1 MPAVL
6 DPPPKRFGASVKNPQ
21 RSWGRRIALSVMRL
35 AILAAMFGSIGS
47 GYYLARRGFG
57 REWRYRV
64 VEELHKRGVEA
75 NIGRL
80 TLVPFRGLVARNVRI
95 FDYKNRENTLA
106 LISEVSLDINYAAL
120 IHRQP
125 FLNALDVRDAQIT
138 LPLKAAE
145 GKAEKAQLTNF
156 GAHVYF
162 PPEQIYVSQAEGIF
176 CGIRISATG
185 QLIKRENY
193 QPSAALSAEEWQRRL
208 LIAQRAVNELQKFRF
223 PATRP
228 SLQIKFS
235 GDVAELEKAR
245 VEATLRGDRLQRGSY
260 EIRDLSLAAEWNNQ
274 QLNVAHCEWSDG
286 IGSFAGRANWNVQA
300 SSASFQTRSSLD
312 LKAFLDAFGLGEPFA
327 SIEFQA
333 PPAVE
338 VSGSVN
344 FGSARFK
351 PDIIGHV
358 AFNRFSYKKVP
369 FSDLT
374 ADFSWDGE
382 RTLVRDLRLR
392 HQTGQIRAD
401 LFDAP
406 ADFRL
411 NIESTIVPEAVRMI
425 APPELNAFLRQW
437 EWQRP
442 PAIRLAIRG
451 QDHDPGTWKGDG
463 TLILGRSR
471 FRGTWMNSADT
482 KIHFADGA
490 LSCEDLHVARNEG
503 TGTGSFTYDFKKHEV
518 RFSNI
523 KSSLNPAEV
532 IFWIDPKVSNTVVP
546 YKFRRPP
553 SITANGLY
561 QFRGGKNTRLEVKVE
576 GANGMDYVFLGKTL
590 PFDRISARLLFT
602 NDRLQIID
610 LRGALLSGTLRGNAD
625 ISLAKNDPRYR
636 ANISVSEINFPLLTD
651 LYYNYKTALG
661 LLSGTYD
668 FTGLGS
674 DARTMRG
681 RGRVEVTNG
690 DVFAIPIFGPLSG
703 ILNRILPGS
712 GYSTAHR
719 ATANF
724 KIDEGIIHTDDFDA
738 AGSLFNMLG
747 HGDVHFLD
755 DKLDFNVRLNMKG
768 PGFVLTPVYKL
779 FEYAGTGSLKKPDW
793 RPAVLKSQ

>member
-1 MPAVL
+1 MPPVL
-6 DPPPKRFGASVKNPQ
+6 EPPQVRPRRRRRKAT
-21 RSWGRRIALSVMRL
+21 WAHRIAVSFVRL
-35 AILAAMFGSIGS
+35 VILAVILGIGGG
-47 GYYLARRGFG
+47 GYYLAKRGFG
-57 REWRYRV
+57 RQWRYRV

-75 NIGRL
+75 SIGRL
-80 TLVPFRGLVARNVRI
+80 TLDPFRGLIAKNVRI
-95 FDYKNRENTLA
+95 FDYKNRENILA

-120 IHRQP
+120 IHHEP
-125 FLNALDVRDAQIT
+125 FLNALDVRDAQII
-138 LPLKAAE
+138 LPFKTAD
-145 GKAEKAQLTNF
+145 EKGDRAVLTNLR
-156 GAHVYF
+156 AHVYF

-193 QPSAALSAEEWQRRL
+193 QSSPALSAEEWQRRL
-208 LIAQRAVNELQKFRF
+208 LMAQRVVIELQKFRF
-223 PATRP
+223 PGTPP

-235 GDVAELEKAR
+235 GDVAEIEKAR

-260 EIRDLSLAAEWNNQ
+260 EMRDLSVATEWNNQ

-286 IGSFAGRANWNVQA
+286 MGSFAGRANWNVEG
-300 SSASFQTRSSLD
+300 SRASFQARSSLD
-312 LKAFLDAFGLGEPFA
+312 LKAFLGAFGLSEPLA

-344 FGSARFK
+344 FGADRFR
-351 PDIIGHV
+351 PDIIGHI
-358 AFNRFSYKKVP
+358 AFGRFTYKKAP

-392 HQTGQIRAD
+392 HQTGQVRAD

-425 APPELNAFLRQW
+425 APPELNEFLRQW
-437 EWQRP
+437 EWQRS
-442 PAIRLAIRG
+442 PAIRLTIRG
-451 QDHDPGTWKGDG
+451 RDHNPGTWKGDG
-463 TLILGRSR
+463 TVIFGRTR

-490 LSCEDLHVARNEG
+490 LTCEDLHVTRNEG
-503 TGTGSFTYDFKKHEV
+503 SGTGSFTYDFKKHEV
-518 RFSNI
+518 RIANI

-532 IFWIDPKVSNTVVP
+532 IFWIDPKIWNTVVP
-546 YKFRRPP
+546 YKFQRPP
-553 SITANGLY
+553 SVTANGLY
-561 QFRGGKNTRLEVKVE
+561 QFHGGKNTRLEIKAE

-602 NDRLQIID
+602 NDRLQITD

-625 ISLAKNDPRYR
+625 ISLARNDPRYR
-636 ANISVSEINFPLLTD
+636 ANISVNEINFPLLTD

-661 LLSGTYD
+661 LLNATYD

-674 DARTMRG
+674 DPRTMRG
-681 RGRVEVTNG
+681 HGKVEITNG

-712 GYSTAHR
+712 GYSIAHR

-724 KIDEGIIHTDDFDA
+724 EVNEAIIHTDDFEAD
-738 AGSLFNMLG
+738 GTLFSMLG

-755 DKLDFNVRLNMKG
+755 DKLDFNLRLNMKG
-768 PGFVLTPVYKL
+768 PGVVLTPMYKL

-793 RPAVLKSQ
+793 HPAVLKGQ

>member
-1 MPAVL
+1 MPPVL
-6 DPPPKRFGASVKNPQ
+6 EPPQVRPLRQ
-21 RSWGRRIALSVMRL
+21 RRKSTWAHRIAVTFVRL
-35 AILAAMFGSIGS
+35 VILGVVLGVGGG
-47 GYYLARRGFG
+47 GYYLAKRGFG
-57 REWRYRV
+57 RQWRYRV
-64 VEELHKRGVEA
+64 VDELRKHGVEA

-80 TLVPFRGLVARNVRI
+80 TLDPFRGLVAKNVRI

-120 IHRQP
+120 IHHEP
-125 FLNALDVRDAQIT
+125 FLNALDVRDAQII
-138 LPLKAAE
+138 LPFKTAD
-145 GKAEKAQLTNF
+145 EKGDRAVLTHLR
-156 GAHVYF
+156 AHVYF

-193 QPSAALSAEEWQRRL
+193 QPSPALSAEEWQRRL
-208 LIAQRAVNELQKFRF
+208 LMAQRVVNELQKFRF
-223 PATRP
+223 PTTRP

-260 EIRDLSLAAEWNNQ
+260 EMRELSSVAEWNNQ
-274 QLNVAHCEWSDG
+274 QLTIAHCEWSDDM
-286 IGSFAGRANWNVQA
+286 GSFAGRANWNVQG
-300 SSASFQTRSSLD
+300 SGASFQTRSSVD
-312 LKAFLDAFGLGEPFA
+312 LKAFLDAFGLGEPFD

-344 FGSARFK
+344 FGSDRFR

-358 AFNRFSYKKVP
+358 AFGRFTYKKVP

-392 HQTGQIRAD
+392 HQTGQVRAD

-411 NIESTIVPEAVRMI
+411 NVESTIVPEAVRMI
-425 APPELNAFLRQW
+425 APPELNEFLRQW
-437 EWQRP
+437 EWQRS

-451 QDHDPGTWKGDG
+451 QDHNPGTWKGDG
-463 TLILGRSR
+463 TVILGRTR
-471 FRGTWMNSADT
+471 FRGTWMNSADA

-490 LSCEDLHVARNEG
+490 LACEDLHVARNEG

-518 RFSNI
+518 RISNI

-532 IFWIDPKVSNTVVP
+532 IFWIDPKVWNTVAP

-553 SITANGLY
+553 SVTANGLY

-576 GANGMDYVFLGKTL
+576 GATGMDYVFLGKTL

-625 ISLAKNDPRYR
+625 ISLARNDPRYR

-661 LLSGTYD
+661 LLNGTYD

-681 RGRVEVTNG
+681 RGKVEVTNG

-712 GYSTAHR
+712 GYSIAHK
-719 ATANF
+719 ASADF
-724 KIDEGIIHTDDFDA
+724 KIDQGIIHTDDFEAD
-738 AGSLFNMLG
+738 GTLFSMLG

-755 DKLDFNVRLNMKG
+755 DKLDFNLRLNMKG
-768 PGFVLTPVYKL
+768 AGVLLTPVYKL
-779 FEYAGTGSLKKPDW
+779 LEYSGTGSLKKPDW
-793 RPAVLKSQ
+793 RAAVLKSQ

>member
-1 MPAVL
+1 MPPVL
-6 DPPPKRFGASVKNPQ
+6 EPPQVRPHRRRRKST
-21 RSWGRRIALSVMRL
+21 WGRLISVSLVRLVIL
-35 AILAAMFGSIGS
+35 AIIIGIGGGS
-47 GYYLARRGFG
+47 YYLAKRGFG
-57 REWRYRV
+57 RQWRYRV

-75 NIGRL
+75 SIGRL
-80 TLVPFRGLVARNVRI
+80 TLDPFRGLIAKNVRI
-95 FDYKNRENTLA
+95 FDYKNRENILA
-106 LISEVSLDINYAAL
+106 LISQVSLDINYAAL
-120 IHRQP
+120 IHHEP
-125 FLNALDVRDAQIT
+125 FLNALDVRDAQII
-138 LPLKAAE
+138 LPFKAAD
-145 GKAEKAQLTNF
+145 EKGDRALLTNLR
-156 GAHVYF
+156 AHVYF

-193 QPSAALSAEEWQRRL
+193 QPSPALSAEEWQRRS
-208 LIAQRAVNELQKFRF
+208 LIAQRVVNELQKFRF
-223 PATRP
+223 PGASP

-235 GDVAELEKAR
+235 GDVAEMEKAR
-245 VEATLRGDRLQRGSY
+245 VEATLRGDQLHRGGY
-260 EIRDLSLAAEWNNQ
+260 EMRDLSAAAEWNNQ
-274 QLNVAHCEWSDG
+274 RLNVAHCEWSDG
-286 IGSFAGRANWNVQA
+286 MGSFAGRAHWNMEG
-300 SSASFQTRSSLD
+300 SSASFQVRSSLD
-312 LKAFLDAFGLGEPFA
+312 LKAFLDAFGLSEPIA

-333 PPAVE
+333 PPAIE

-344 FGSARFK
+344 FGSDRFR
-351 PDIIGHV
+351 PDIIGRV
-358 AFNRFSYKKVP
+358 AFDRFTYKKVP

-392 HQTGQIRAD
+392 HQTGQVRAD
-401 LFDAP
+401 VFDAP

-411 NIESTIVPEAVRMI
+411 NIESTIVPDVVRTI
-425 APPELNAFLRQW
+425 APPELNEFLRQW
-437 EWQRP
+437 EWQRS

-451 QDHDPGTWKGDG
+451 QDHNPGTWKGDG

-471 FRGTWMNSADT
+471 FRSSWMNSADT

-490 LSCEDLHVARNEG
+490 LTCEDLHVTRNEG
-503 TGTGSFTYDFKKHEV
+503 SGTGSFTYDFKKHEV
-518 RFSNI
+518 RIANI

-532 IFWIDPKVSNTVVP
+532 IYWIDPKIWNTVVP

-553 SITANGLY
+553 SVTANGLY
-561 QFRGGKNTRLEVKVE
+561 QFRGGKNTRLEVKVD
-576 GANGMDYVFLGKTL
+576 GANGMDYVFLGKNL

-602 NDRLQIID
+602 NDRLQITD
-610 LRGALLSGTLRGNAD
+610 LRGALLSGTLRGNTD

-661 LLSGTYD
+661 LFNGTYD

-681 RGRVEVTNG
+681 RGKVEVTNG

-712 GYSTAHR
+712 GYSIAHS

-738 AGSLFNMLG
+738 DGTLFSMLG

-755 DKLDFNVRLNMKG
+755 DKLDFNLRLNMKG
-768 PGFVLTPVYKL
+768 PGVVLTPMYKL

-793 RPAVLKSQ
+793 RPAVLKGQ